1 MEENKKEQQAEERKL
16 SELQADLLSC
26 RQSHEVSENIGLI
39 RLSVAV
45 ADYEDEYIEWCR
57 AGEELDRELDSLRNY
72 GAVDCRISLAEY
84 SEPELDIKNISKIK
98 TSVLYIPHNENF
110 YFRTIDEAV
119 TTLLKY
125 CIEKSLPTP
134 TQIDYVIDGYYLM

>member
-45 ADYEDEYIEWCR
+45 ADYEDEYI
-57 AGEELDRELDSLRNY
+57 DSEILVGPFN
-72 GAVDCRISLAEY
+72 
-84 SEPELDIKNISKIK
+84 
-98 TSVLYIPHNENF
+98 
-110 YFRTIDEAV
+110 
-119 TTLLKY
+119 
-125 CIEKSLPTP
+125 
-134 TQIDYVIDGYYLM
+134 